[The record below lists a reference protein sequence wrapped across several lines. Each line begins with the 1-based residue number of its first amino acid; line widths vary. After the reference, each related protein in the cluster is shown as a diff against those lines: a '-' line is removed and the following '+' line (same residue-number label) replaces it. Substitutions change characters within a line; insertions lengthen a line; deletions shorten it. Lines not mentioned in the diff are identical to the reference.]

1 MNLTRPPGRPK
12 IRVMEAAP
20 IGKLLREERM
30 KKGWSLGLLSEKCGK
45 SAQTIS
51 AIELGESQ
59 NPQVPTVLPI
69 SDALGIPRQG
79 VYARLAGEPAGTE
92 APLRA

>member
-1 MNLTRPPGRPK
+1 MDLTRPPGRPK

-20 IGKLLREERM
+20 IGKKIRKERQAQ
-30 KKGWSLGLLSEKCGK
+30 GLSLGALSTMCGK
-45 SAQTIS
+45 SVQTIS

-69 SDALGIPRQG
+69 SDALGIPPQG
-79 VYARLAGEPAGTE
+79 VYELLAGEPSTE
-92 APLRA
+92 AVRST

>member
-1 MNLTRPPGRPK
+1 MNLTRRPGRPK

-20 IGKLLREERM
+20 IGKKIRKERQA
-30 KKGWSLGLLSEKCGK
+30 KGWSLGHLSQMCGK
-45 SAQTIS
+45 SVQTIS
-51 AIELGESQ
+51 ALELGESQ

-79 VYARLAGEPAGTE
+79 VYALLAGEPAGTE